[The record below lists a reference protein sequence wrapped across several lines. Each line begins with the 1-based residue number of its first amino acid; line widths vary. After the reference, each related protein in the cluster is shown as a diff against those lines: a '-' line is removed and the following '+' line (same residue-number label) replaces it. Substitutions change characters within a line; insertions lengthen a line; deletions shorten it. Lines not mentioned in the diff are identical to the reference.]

1 MITELYMENIALIDQ
16 LRLTFS
22 PRLNV
27 LTGETGAGKSVI
39 LRSLGLVLGERASS
53 NIVRQR
59 QDQAVAQISTD
70 PEPLTFQQMRQ
81 VMGDVNLDPEEY
93 PTLHR
98 QVSKSG
104 RSRSNINGNIV
115 NLNQLKLIGDLLV
128 DIHGQHQHQSLFR
141 KAQHHQILDGFGGLT
156 PLRQQVA
163 DQYEELLHLKRR
175 IAKLSQSYQQLESE
189 KELLAFQVEDI
200 ETAEL
205 EVGEEE
211 RLQNER
217 KRLANA
223 QQLYELSD
231 EIYSG
236 LYRGKIESS
245 VLDTLKG
252 LNKSFSKLLTIDDS
266 VEETSRRLESALYE
280 IEDLA
285 HEVRNYR
292 DQVEFLPGQ
301 LDKIEDWLGTI
312 NRLKQKYG
320 ATIQQILDHYQTAV
334 EKLEKIELSSDQI
347 QDLQEQSETTQKL
360 ARDRAQKLSTQR
372 RTIARKLE
380 RLIQKEL
387 HTLSMEK
394 SQFRIAQRQIAL
406 GSSGIDEIEFL
417 ISTNVGSEL
426 KPLTQIA
433 SGGEISRVMLALKSV
448 LAQTD
453 LIPTLVFDE
462 IDAGIGGHT
471 ANVVGQKLK
480 DLSQF
485 RQLICITHLPQIAS
499 LADKHFRVE
508 KKIVGNQTLIS
519 AKELT
524 MDERIEEIARMQGGR
539 DTQTAIAH
547 AKELLTDQSTG

>member
-22 PRLNV
+22 PRLNI

-39 LRSLGLVLGERASS
+39 LRSLGLVLGERAPSG
-53 NIVRQR
+53 IVRQR
-59 QDQAVAQISTD
+59 QNQAVAQISTD
-70 PEPLTFQQMRQ
+70 PEPLTFQQMQQ

-104 RSRSNINGNIV
+104 RSRSNINGNVV

-141 KAQHHQILDGFGGLT
+141 KELHHQILDDFGGLT

-163 DQYEELLHLKRR
+163 NQYEELLRLKRQ

-200 ETAEL
+200 KTAEL
-205 EVGEEE
+205 EVEEE
-211 RLQNER
+211 EQLQNER
-217 KRLANA
+217 KRLDNA

-236 LYRGKIESS
+236 LYRGQMESS

-252 LNKSFSKLLTIDDS
+252 LSKSFSKLLTIDDS
-266 VEETSRRLESALYE
+266 IEETSQRLESALYE

-292 DQVEFLPGQ
+292 DRVEFLPGQ
-301 LDKIEDWLGTI
+301 LDKIEDRLGTI

-320 ATIQQILDHYQTAV
+320 ATIQQILDHYQIAV
-334 EKLEKIELSSDQI
+334 EKLEKIELSSGQI
-347 QDLQEQSETTQKL
+347 QDLQGQSETTQKL
-360 ARDRAQKLSTQR
+360 AQDRAQKLSTQR

-426 KPLTQIA
+426 KSLTQIA

-485 RQLICITHLPQIAS
+485 RQLICITHLPQIAC

-524 MDERIEEIARMQGGR
+524 MDERIKEIARMQGGR

-547 AKELLTDQSTG
+547 AKELLKDQSTG

>member
-22 PRLNV
+22 PRLNI

-39 LRSLGLVLGERASS
+39 LRSLGLVLGERAPSG
-53 NIVRQR
+53 IVRQR
-59 QDQAVAQISTD
+59 QNQAVAQISTD
-70 PEPLTFQQMRQ
+70 PEPLTFQQMQQ
-81 VMGDVNLDPEEY
+81 VIGDVNLDPEEY

-104 RSRSNINGNIV
+104 RSRSNINGNVV

-141 KAQHHQILDGFGGLT
+141 KELHHQILDDFGGLT

-163 DQYEELLHLKRR
+163 NQYEELLRLKRQ

-200 ETAEL
+200 KTAEL
-205 EVGEEE
+205 EVEEE
-211 RLQNER
+211 DRLQNER
-217 KRLANA
+217 KRLDNA

-231 EIYSG
+231 EIYNG
-236 LYRGKIESS
+236 LYRGQMASS
-245 VLDTLKG
+245 ALDTLKG
-252 LNKSFSKLLTIDDS
+252 LSKSFSKLLTIDDS
-266 VEETSRRLESALYE
+266 IEETSQRLESALYE

-292 DQVEFLPGQ
+292 DRVEFLPGE
-301 LDKIEDWLGTI
+301 LDKIEDRLGTI

-320 ATIQQILDHYQTAV
+320 ATIQQILDHYQIAV
-334 EKLEKIELSSDQI
+334 EKLEKIELSSGQI
-347 QDLQEQSETTQKL
+347 QDLQGQSETTQKL
-360 ARDRAQKLSTQR
+360 ALDWAQELSTQR
-372 RTIARKLE
+372 KTIARKLE

-426 KPLTQIA
+426 KSLTQIA

-485 RQLICITHLPQIAS
+485 RQLICITHLPQIAC

-524 MDERIEEIARMQGGR
+524 MDERIKEIARMQGGR

-547 AKELLTDQSTG
+547 AKELLKDQSTG

>member
-22 PRLNV
+22 PRLNI

-104 RSRSNINGNIV
+104 RSRSNINGNVV

-141 KAQHHQILDGFGGLT
+141 KELHHQILDDFGGLT

-163 DQYEELLHLKRR
+163 DPYEELLRLKRQ

-236 LYRGKIESS
+236 LYRGQIESS

-301 LDKIEDWLGTI
+301 LDKIEDRLGTI

-347 QDLQEQSETTQKL
+347 QDLQEQSEITQKL
-360 ARDRAQKLSTQR
+360 AQDRAQKLSTQR

-547 AKELLTDQSTG
+547 AKELLKDQSTG

>member
-22 PRLNV
+22 PRLNI

-39 LRSLGLVLGERASS
+39 LRSLGLVLGERAPSG
-53 NIVRQR
+53 IVRQR
-59 QDQAVAQISTD
+59 QNQAVAQISTD
-70 PEPLTFQQMRQ
+70 PEPLTFQQMQQ
-81 VMGDVNLDPEEY
+81 VIGDVNLDPEEY

-141 KAQHHQILDGFGGLT
+141 KELHHQILDDFGGLT

-163 DQYEELLHLKRR
+163 DQYEEFLRLKRQ

-200 ETAEL
+200 KTAEL
-205 EVGEEE
+205 EVEEE
-211 RLQNER
+211 EQLQNER
-217 KRLANA
+217 KRLDNA

-236 LYRGKIESS
+236 LYRGQMESS

-252 LNKSFSKLLTIDDS
+252 LSKSFSKLLTIDDS
-266 VEETSRRLESALYE
+266 IEETSQRLESALYE

-301 LDKIEDWLGTI
+301 LDKIEDRLGTI

-320 ATIQQILDHYQTAV
+320 ATIQQILDHYQIAV
-334 EKLEKIELSSDQI
+334 EKLEKIELSSGQI
-347 QDLQEQSETTQKL
+347 QDLQGQSETTQKL
-360 ARDRAQKLSTQR
+360 AQDWAQELSTQR

-426 KPLTQIA
+426 KSLTQIA

-485 RQLICITHLPQIAS
+485 RQLICITHLPQIAC

-547 AKELLTDQSTG
+547 AKELLKDQSTG

>member
-22 PRLNV
+22 PRLNI

-104 RSRSNINGNIV
+104 RSRSNINGNVV

-128 DIHGQHQHQSLFR
+128 DIHGQHQHQSLFQ
-141 KAQHHQILDGFGGLT
+141 KELHHQILDDFGGLT

-163 DQYEELLHLKRR
+163 DPYEELLRLKRQ

-236 LYRGKIESS
+236 LYRGQIESS

-301 LDKIEDWLGTI
+301 LDKIEDRLGTI

-360 ARDRAQKLSTQR
+360 AQDRAQKLSTQR

-547 AKELLTDQSTG
+547 AKELLKDQSTG

>member
-104 RSRSNINGNIV
+104 RSRSNINGNVV

-128 DIHGQHQHQSLFR
+128 DIHGQHQHQSLFQ
-141 KAQHHQILDGFGGLT
+141 KELHHQILDDFGGLT

-163 DQYEELLHLKRR
+163 DPYEELLRLKRQ

-211 RLQNER
+211 RLQNEH

-236 LYRGKIESS
+236 LYRGQIESS

-292 DQVEFLPGQ
+292 DQVELLPGQ
-301 LDKIEDWLGTI
+301 LDKIEDRLGTI

-360 ARDRAQKLSTQR
+360 AQDRAQKLSTQR

-547 AKELLTDQSTG
+547 AKELLKDQSTG

>member
-22 PRLNV
+22 PRLNI

-39 LRSLGLVLGERASS
+39 LRSLGLVLGERAPSG
-53 NIVRQR
+53 IVRQR
-59 QDQAVAQISTD
+59 QNQAVAQISTD
-70 PEPLTFQQMRQ
+70 PEPLTFQQMQQ
-81 VMGDVNLDPEEY
+81 VIGDVNLDPEEY

-104 RSRSNINGNIV
+104 RSRSNINGNVV

-141 KAQHHQILDGFGGLT
+141 KELHHQILDDFGGLT

-163 DQYEELLHLKRR
+163 NQYEELLRLKRQ

-200 ETAEL
+200 KTAEL
-205 EVGEEE
+205 EVEEE
-211 RLQNER
+211 DRLQNER
-217 KRLANA
+217 KRLDNA

-236 LYRGKIESS
+236 LYRGQMESS
-245 VLDTLKG
+245 ALDTLKG
-252 LNKSFSKLLTIDDS
+252 LSKSFSKLLTIDDS
-266 VEETSRRLESALYE
+266 IEETSQRLESALYE

-292 DQVEFLPGQ
+292 DRVEFLPGE
-301 LDKIEDWLGTI
+301 LDKIEDRLGTI

-320 ATIQQILDHYQTAV
+320 ATIQQILDHYQIAV
-334 EKLEKIELSSDQI
+334 EKLEKIELSSGQI
-347 QDLQEQSETTQKL
+347 QDLQGQSETTQKL
-360 ARDRAQKLSTQR
+360 ALDWAQELSTQR
-372 RTIARKLE
+372 KTIARKLE

-426 KPLTQIA
+426 KSLTQIA

-485 RQLICITHLPQIAS
+485 RQLICITHLPQIAC

-524 MDERIEEIARMQGGR
+524 KDERIEEIARMQGGR

-547 AKELLTDQSTG
+547 AKELLKDQSTG

>member
-104 RSRSNINGNIV
+104 RSRSNINGNVV

-128 DIHGQHQHQSLFR
+128 DIHGQHQHQSLFQ
-141 KAQHHQILDGFGGLT
+141 KELHHQILDDFGGLT

-163 DQYEELLHLKRR
+163 DPYEELLRLKRQ

-211 RLQNER
+211 RLQNEH

-236 LYRGKIESS
+236 LYRGQIESS

-301 LDKIEDWLGTI
+301 LDKIEDRLGTI

-360 ARDRAQKLSTQR
+360 AQDRAQKLSTQR

-547 AKELLTDQSTG
+547 AKELLKDQSTG

>member
-104 RSRSNINGNIV
+104 RSRSNINGNVV

-128 DIHGQHQHQSLFR
+128 DIHGQHQHQSLFQ
-141 KAQHHQILDGFGGLT
+141 KELHHQILDDFGGLT
-156 PLRQQVA
+156 PLRHQVA
-163 DQYEELLHLKRR
+163 DPYEELLRLKRQ

-236 LYRGKIESS
+236 LYRGQIESS

-301 LDKIEDWLGTI
+301 LDKIEDRLGTI

-360 ARDRAQKLSTQR
+360 AQDRAQKLSTQR

-417 ISTNVGSEL
+417 ISTNVGRNSNL
-426 KPLTQIA
+426 
-433 SGGEISRVMLALKSV
+433 
-448 LAQTD
+448 
-453 LIPTLVFDE
+453 
-462 IDAGIGGHT
+462 
-471 ANVVGQKLK
+471 
-480 DLSQF
+480 
-485 RQLICITHLPQIAS
+485 
-499 LADKHFRVE
+499 
-508 KKIVGNQTLIS
+508 
-519 AKELT
+519 
-524 MDERIEEIARMQGGR
+524 
-539 DTQTAIAH
+539 
-547 AKELLTDQSTG
+547 

>member
-104 RSRSNINGNIV
+104 RSRSNINGNVV

-141 KAQHHQILDGFGGLT
+141 KELHHQILDDFGGLT

-163 DQYEELLHLKRR
+163 DPYEELLRLKRQ

-236 LYRGKIESS
+236 LYRGQIESS

-301 LDKIEDWLGTI
+301 LDKIEDRLGTI

-360 ARDRAQKLSTQR
+360 AQDRAQKLSTQR

-547 AKELLTDQSTG
+547 AKELLKDQSTG

>member
-22 PRLNV
+22 PRLNI

-39 LRSLGLVLGERASS
+39 LRSLGLVLGERAPSG
-53 NIVRQR
+53 IVRQR
-59 QDQAVAQISTD
+59 QNQAVAQISTD
-70 PEPLTFQQMRQ
+70 PEPLTFQQMQQ
-81 VMGDVNLDPEEY
+81 VIGDVNLDPEEY

-104 RSRSNINGNIV
+104 RSRSNINGNVV

-141 KAQHHQILDGFGGLT
+141 KELHHQILDDFGGLT

-163 DQYEELLHLKRR
+163 DQYEEFLRLKRQ

-200 ETAEL
+200 KTAEL
-205 EVGEEE
+205 EVEEE
-211 RLQNER
+211 EQLQNER
-217 KRLANA
+217 KRLDNA

-236 LYRGKIESS
+236 LYRGQMESS

-252 LNKSFSKLLTIDDS
+252 LSKSFSKLLTIDDS
-266 VEETSRRLESALYE
+266 IEETSQRLESALYE

-301 LDKIEDWLGTI
+301 LDKIEDRLGTI

-320 ATIQQILDHYQTAV
+320 ATIPQILDHYQIAV
-334 EKLEKIELSSDQI
+334 EKLEKIELSSGQI
-347 QDLQEQSETTQKL
+347 QDLQGQSETTQKL
-360 ARDRAQKLSTQR
+360 AQDWAQELSTQR

-426 KPLTQIA
+426 KSLTQIA

-485 RQLICITHLPQIAS
+485 RQLICITHLPQIAC

-547 AKELLTDQSTG
+547 AKELLKDQSTG

>member
-22 PRLNV
+22 PRLNI

-39 LRSLGLVLGERASS
+39 LRSLGLVLGERAPSG
-53 NIVRQR
+53 IVRQR
-59 QDQAVAQISTD
+59 QNQAVAQISTD
-70 PEPLTFQQMRQ
+70 PEPLTFQQMQQ
-81 VMGDVNLDPEEY
+81 VISDVNLDPEEY

-98 QVSKSG
+98 QVSKNG
-104 RSRSNINGNIV
+104 RSRSNINGNVV

-141 KAQHHQILDGFGGLT
+141 KELHHQILDDFGGLT

-163 DQYEELLHLKRR
+163 NQYEELLRLKRQ

-200 ETAEL
+200 KTAEL
-205 EVGEEE
+205 EVEEE
-211 RLQNER
+211 DRLQNER
-217 KRLANA
+217 KRLDNA

-236 LYRGKIESS
+236 LYRGQMESS

-252 LNKSFSKLLTIDDS
+252 LSKSFSKLLTIDDS
-266 VEETSRRLESALYE
+266 IEETSQRLESALYE

-292 DQVEFLPGQ
+292 DRVEFLPGE
-301 LDKIEDWLGTI
+301 LDKIEDRLGTI

-320 ATIQQILDHYQTAV
+320 ATIQQILDHYQIAV
-334 EKLEKIELSSDQI
+334 EKLEKIELSSGQI
-347 QDLQEQSETTQKL
+347 QDLQGQSETTQKL
-360 ARDRAQKLSTQR
+360 ALDWAQELSTQR
-372 RTIARKLE
+372 KTIARKLE

-426 KPLTQIA
+426 KSLTQIA

-485 RQLICITHLPQIAS
+485 RQLICITHLPQIAC

-547 AKELLTDQSTG
+547 AKELLKDQSTG

>member
-22 PRLNV
+22 PRLNI

-39 LRSLGLVLGERASS
+39 LRSLGLVLGERAPSG
-53 NIVRQR
+53 IVRQR
-59 QDQAVAQISTD
+59 QNQAVAQISTD
-70 PEPLTFQQMRQ
+70 PEPLTFQQMQQ
-81 VMGDVNLDPEEY
+81 VIGDVNLDPEEY

-104 RSRSNINGNIV
+104 RSRSNINGNVV

-141 KAQHHQILDGFGGLT
+141 KELHHQILDDFGGLT
-156 PLRQQVA
+156 PLRQQVEN
-163 DQYEELLHLKRR
+163 QYEELLRLKRQ

-200 ETAEL
+200 KTAEL
-205 EVGEEE
+205 EVEEE
-211 RLQNER
+211 DRLQNER
-217 KRLANA
+217 KRLDNA

-231 EIYSG
+231 EIYNG
-236 LYRGKIESS
+236 LYRGQMESS
-245 VLDTLKG
+245 ALDTLKG
-252 LNKSFSKLLTIDDS
+252 LSKSFSKLLTIDDS
-266 VEETSRRLESALYE
+266 IEETSQRLESALYE

-292 DQVEFLPGQ
+292 DRVEFLPGE
-301 LDKIEDWLGTI
+301 LDKIEDRLGTI

-320 ATIQQILDHYQTAV
+320 ATIQQILDHYQIAV
-334 EKLEKIELSSDQI
+334 EKLEKIELSSGQI
-347 QDLQEQSETTQKL
+347 QDLQGQSETTQKL
-360 ARDRAQKLSTQR
+360 ALDWAQELSTQR
-372 RTIARKLE
+372 KTIARKLE

-426 KPLTQIA
+426 KSLTQIA

-485 RQLICITHLPQIAS
+485 RQLICITHLPQIAC

-524 MDERIEEIARMQGGR
+524 MDERIKEIARMQGGR

-547 AKELLTDQSTG
+547 AKELLKDQSTG

>member
-22 PRLNV
+22 PRLNI

-39 LRSLGLVLGERASS
+39 LRSLGLVLGERAPSG
-53 NIVRQR
+53 IVRQR
-59 QDQAVAQISTD
+59 QNQAVAQISTD
-70 PEPLTFQQMRQ
+70 PEPLTFQQMQQ
-81 VMGDVNLDPEEY
+81 VIGDVNLDPEEY

-104 RSRSNINGNIV
+104 RSRSNINGNVV

-141 KAQHHQILDGFGGLT
+141 KELHHQILDDFGGLT

-163 DQYEELLHLKRR
+163 NQYEELLRLKRQ

-200 ETAEL
+200 KTAEL
-205 EVGEEE
+205 EVEEE
-211 RLQNER
+211 DLLQNER
-217 KRLANA
+217 KRLDNA

-231 EIYSG
+231 EIYNG
-236 LYRGKIESS
+236 LYRGQMESS
-245 VLDTLKG
+245 ALDTLKG
-252 LNKSFSKLLTIDDS
+252 LSKSFSKLLTIDDS
-266 VEETSRRLESALYE
+266 IEETSQRLESALYE

-292 DQVEFLPGQ
+292 DRVEFLPGE
-301 LDKIEDWLGTI
+301 LDKIEDRLGTI

-320 ATIQQILDHYQTAV
+320 ATIQQILDHYQIAV
-334 EKLEKIELSSDQI
+334 EKLEKIELSSGQI
-347 QDLQEQSETTQKL
+347 QDLQGQSETTQKL
-360 ARDRAQKLSTQR
+360 ALDWAQELSTQR
-372 RTIARKLE
+372 KTIARKLE

-426 KPLTQIA
+426 KSLTQIA

-485 RQLICITHLPQIAS
+485 RQLICITHLPQIAC

-524 MDERIEEIARMQGGR
+524 MDERIKEIARMQGGR

-547 AKELLTDQSTG
+547 AKELLKDQSTG

>member
-22 PRLNV
+22 PRLNI

-39 LRSLGLVLGERASS
+39 LRSLGLVLGERAPSG
-53 NIVRQR
+53 IVRQR
-59 QDQAVAQISTD
+59 QNQAVAQISTD
-70 PEPLTFQQMRQ
+70 PEPLTFQQMQQ
-81 VMGDVNLDPEEY
+81 VIGDVNLDPEEY

-104 RSRSNINGNIV
+104 RSRSNINGNVV

-141 KAQHHQILDGFGGLT
+141 KELHHQILDDFGGLT

-163 DQYEELLHLKRR
+163 DQYEEFLRLKRQ

-200 ETAEL
+200 KTAEL
-205 EVGEEE
+205 EVEEE
-211 RLQNER
+211 EQLQNER
-217 KRLANA
+217 KRLDNA

-236 LYRGKIESS
+236 LYRGQMESS

-252 LNKSFSKLLTIDDS
+252 LSKSFSKLLTIDDS
-266 VEETSRRLESALYE
+266 IEETSQRLESALYE

-301 LDKIEDWLGTI
+301 LDKIEDRLGTI

-320 ATIQQILDHYQTAV
+320 ATIQQILDHYQIAV
-334 EKLEKIELSSDQI
+334 EKLEKIELSSGQI
-347 QDLQEQSETTQKL
+347 QDLQGQSETTQKL
-360 ARDRAQKLSTQR
+360 AQDWAQELSTQR

-426 KPLTQIA
+426 KSLTQIA

-485 RQLICITHLPQIAS
+485 RQLICITHLPQIAC

-547 AKELLTDQSTG
+547 AKELLKDQSTG

>member
-22 PRLNV
+22 PRLNI

-104 RSRSNINGNIV
+104 RSRSNINGNVV

-141 KAQHHQILDGFGGLT
+141 KELHHQILDDFGGLT

-163 DQYEELLHLKRR
+163 DPYEELLRLKRQ

-236 LYRGKIESS
+236 LYRGQIESS

-301 LDKIEDWLGTI
+301 LDKIVDRLGTI

-347 QDLQEQSETTQKL
+347 QDLQEQSEITQKL
-360 ARDRAQKLSTQR
+360 AQDRAQKLSTQR

-547 AKELLTDQSTG
+547 AKELLKDQSTG

>member
-22 PRLNV
+22 PRLNI

-39 LRSLGLVLGERASS
+39 LRSLGLVLGERAPSG
-53 NIVRQR
+53 IVRQR
-59 QDQAVAQISTD
+59 QNQAVAQISTD
-70 PEPLTFQQMRQ
+70 PEPLTFQQMQQ
-81 VMGDVNLDPEEY
+81 VIGDVNLDPEEY

-104 RSRSNINGNIV
+104 RSRSNINGNVV

-141 KAQHHQILDGFGGLT
+141 KELHHQILDDFGGLT

-163 DQYEELLHLKRR
+163 NQYEELLRLKRQ

-200 ETAEL
+200 KTAEL
-205 EVGEEE
+205 EVEEE
-211 RLQNER
+211 DRLQNER
-217 KRLANA
+217 KRLDNA

-231 EIYSG
+231 EIYNG
-236 LYRGKIESS
+236 LYRGQMESS
-245 VLDTLKG
+245 ALDTLKG
-252 LNKSFSKLLTIDDS
+252 LSKSFSKLLTIDDS
-266 VEETSRRLESALYE
+266 IEETSQRLESALYE

-292 DQVEFLPGQ
+292 DRVEFLPGE
-301 LDKIEDWLGTI
+301 LDKIEDRLGTI

-320 ATIQQILDHYQTAV
+320 ATIQQILDHYQIAV
-334 EKLEKIELSSDQI
+334 EKLEKIELSSGQI
-347 QDLQEQSETTQKL
+347 QDLQGQSETTQKL
-360 ARDRAQKLSTQR
+360 ALDWAQELSTQR
-372 RTIARKLE
+372 KTIARKLE

-426 KPLTQIA
+426 KSLTQIA

-485 RQLICITHLPQIAS
+485 RQLICITHLPQIAC

-547 AKELLTDQSTG
+547 AKELLKDQSTG

>member
-22 PRLNV
+22 PRLNI

-104 RSRSNINGNIV
+104 RSRSNINGNVV

-141 KAQHHQILDGFGGLT
+141 KELHHQILDDFGGLT

-163 DQYEELLHLKRR
+163 DPYEELLRLKRQ

-236 LYRGKIESS
+236 LYRGQIESS

-301 LDKIEDWLGTI
+301 LDKIEDRLGTI

-360 ARDRAQKLSTQR
+360 AQDRAQKLSTQR

-547 AKELLTDQSTG
+547 AKELLKDQSTG

>member
-22 PRLNV
+22 PRLNI
-27 LTGETGAGKSVI
+27 LTGETGASKSVI

-104 RSRSNINGNIV
+104 RSRSNINGNVV

-141 KAQHHQILDGFGGLT
+141 KELHHQILDDFGGLT

-163 DQYEELLHLKRR
+163 DPYEELLRLKRQ

-236 LYRGKIESS
+236 LYRGQIESS

-301 LDKIEDWLGTI
+301 LDKIEDRLGTI

-360 ARDRAQKLSTQR
+360 AQDRAQKLSTQR

-547 AKELLTDQSTG
+547 AKELLKDQSTG

>member
-1 MITELYMENIALIDQ
+1 M
-16 LRLTFS
+16 
-22 PRLNV
+22 
-27 LTGETGAGKSVI
+27 
-39 LRSLGLVLGERASS
+39 
-53 NIVRQR
+53 
-59 QDQAVAQISTD
+59 
-70 PEPLTFQQMRQ
+70 
-81 VMGDVNLDPEEY
+81 
-93 PTLHR
+93 
-98 QVSKSG
+98 
-104 RSRSNINGNIV
+104 
-115 NLNQLKLIGDLLV
+115 IGDLLV

-141 KAQHHQILDGFGGLT
+141 KELHHQILDDFGGLT

-163 DQYEELLHLKRR
+163 DQYEEFLRLKRQ

-200 ETAEL
+200 KTAEL
-205 EVGEEE
+205 EVEEE
-211 RLQNER
+211 EQLQNER
-217 KRLANA
+217 KRLDNA

-236 LYRGKIESS
+236 LYRGQMESS

-252 LNKSFSKLLTIDDS
+252 LSKSFSKLLTIDDS
-266 VEETSRRLESALYE
+266 IEETSQRLESALYE

-301 LDKIEDWLGTI
+301 LDKIEDRLGTI

-320 ATIQQILDHYQTAV
+320 ATIPQILDHYQIAV
-334 EKLEKIELSSDQI
+334 EKLEKIELSSGQI
-347 QDLQEQSETTQKL
+347 QDLQGQSETTQKL
-360 ARDRAQKLSTQR
+360 AQDWAQELSTQR

-426 KPLTQIA
+426 KSLTQIA

-485 RQLICITHLPQIAS
+485 RQLICITHLPQIAC

-547 AKELLTDQSTG
+547 AKELLKDQSTG